1 MLDMTTETSSGG
13 LIVASA
19 CITAAVWAWWLFDAE
34 GLRLL
39 DRLNTPAW
47 DRSVSGVE
55 RPAFDPGAIT
65 TLASGHVAIVRV
77 LASTK

>member
-1 MLDMTTETSSGG
+1 MLDMTTDPSSGA

-19 CITAAVWAWWLFDAE
+19 YVAASVAAWWMFDAE

-39 DRLNTPAW
+39 DRLIAPAW

-65 TLASGHVAIVRV
+65 TLASGDVAIVRV
-77 LASTK
+77 IANTK